1 MNRTAANWTGLKNRA
16 DKFTAEN
23 RKKYVEDFIDLVEGS
38 DILDG
43 QGNNIPGQIMFRR
56 LKKNRLNSP
65 NIDSIEYSDE
75 DQQT

>member
-43 QGNNIPGQIMFRR
+43 
-56 LKKNRLNSP
+56 
-65 NIDSIEYSDE
+65 
-75 DQQT
+75 